1 MGGAGRAA
9 DAAGAGAGLPLER
22 VQYHGPAVHQG
33 GAVLHRGRA
42 GDEGGREEKDR
53 GQEHIRIGGRMSSAS
68 FKRNVS

>member
-1 MGGAGRAA
+1 MVGPGWQTDFARS
-9 DAAGAGAGLPLER
+9 GAGLPLER
-22 VQYHGPAVHQG
+22 VQHHGPAVHQG

-53 GQEHIRIGGRMSSAS
+53 RQEYIRIGGRMSSAS